1 MARLKGHRRWFCWGN
16 ATSVQEQPS
25 TTVGADCRATS
36 ELNGRHWR
44 WLYAGTKSLSLFF
57 SLKQRGTL
65 CGESV
70 AVCLGDSA
78 RRGSAKPLFGG
89 QSDYS
94 SPPSITTTTH
104 GSESLTEKERVAD

>member
-1 MARLKGHRRWFCWGN
+1 ML
-16 ATSVQEQPS
+16 EQ
-25 TTVGADCRATS
+25 
-36 ELNGRHWR
+36 
-44 WLYAGTKSLSLFF
+44 SLSL
-57 SLKQRGTL
+57 SLLLAKAERYTVWREK
-65 CGESV
+65 ESA